1 MPACED
7 GFVVLAGLGAAQ
19 GDDGAGDGPVHAGL
33 LDALADD
40 GFASGFDDAGADEQ
54 TVGAE
59 PVVAYSGCVGLEV
72 AQGLL

>member
-1 MPACED
+1 
-7 GFVVLAGLGAAQ
+7 
-19 GDDGAGDGPVHAGL
+19 L